1 MNVLFKFWFIEQ
13 RKIFSKFS
21 TNILKVLMRN
31 NLFCQ
36 DGMLIQEQ
44 SIKSLDLS
52 ELDFENT
59 NKSRDDED
67 DQLEPKTDDEITE
80 GGKEEEE
87 GEDKTNLAQKI
98 NLVQNAQKLRSPR
111 VEEEKTFDKILD
123 IMEVF

>member
-1 MNVLFKFWFIEQ
+1 
-13 RKIFSKFS
+13 
-21 TNILKVLMRN
+21 
-31 NLFCQ
+31 
-36 DGMLIQEQ
+36 MLIQEQ

-67 DQLEPKTDDEITE
+67 DHLEDDDIADVAKVEDD
-80 GGKEEEE
+80 

-98 NLVQNAQKLRSPR
+98 NLIQHAQKLRSGR
-111 VEEEKTFDKILD
+111 TEEKTFDKVLD